1 MHPITCM
8 ALCTARC
15 IGAEMALPLPLL
27 VQEKSFSPH
36 PPLYFLLVR
45 FYILL
50 NGAVSMLLLSTTLS
64 VGEIHTETYQVLV
77 LPSRDRRASAAL
89 CFIGGGAME
98 S

>member
-1 MHPITCM
+1 
-8 ALCTARC
+8 
-15 IGAEMALPLPLL
+15 
-27 VQEKSFSPH
+27 
-36 PPLYFLLVR
+36 VR